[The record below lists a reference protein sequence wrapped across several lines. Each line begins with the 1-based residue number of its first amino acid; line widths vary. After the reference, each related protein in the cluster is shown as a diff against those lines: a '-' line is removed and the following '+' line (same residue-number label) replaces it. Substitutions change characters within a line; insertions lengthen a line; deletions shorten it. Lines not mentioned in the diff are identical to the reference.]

1 MYIENEYTEL
11 KQELTKDIKK
21 EIIAFANT
29 NGGKI
34 YIGVDDNGNAVG
46 LKNIKE
52 DIEALS
58 SMIKEGITT
67 DLTLYTKI
75 SQEKINNKKIIRLD
89 VMDAP
94 NKPYYLTE
102 KGIKPSGVYL
112 RLGKTSIPAS
122 EEIIK
127 KMINESQNNSF
138 ETIIS
143 KTQDLTFDYTKFVF
157 EKHNIELNK
166 SKMKTLNII
175 NLKNEY
181 TNLGLLLSDECP
193 FSIKCAIFNGKNKL
207 EFRDRREFEGSILK
221 QVNDTFEFLELINK
235 TKGEIVGLERIDTR
249 DYPIFALRES
259 LLNAII
265 HRDYNYTG
273 SILISVFD
281 DRIEITSLGG
291 LVKGL
296 EINDIYSGI
305 SETRNS
311 NLSNIF
317 YRLKYV
323 ESFGTGIGRIIES
336 YEGFS
341 KKPEFLITENTFKT
355 VLYNVN
361 YKDNIEEN
369 KNDMNEEETIVDYL
383 KSNKRINRK
392 TIEEISNISSTKAKN
407 ILSEMVKNNVLNVK
421 GNGKNTYY
429 TLK

>member
-1 MYIENEYTEL
+1 MFVEDEYTEL

-34 YIGVDDNGNAVG
+34 YIGVDDNGNVVG

-52 DIEALS
+52 DVEALS

-75 SQEKINNKKIIRLD
+75 SQEKISNKNIIRLD
-89 VMDAP
+89 IMDAP

-112 RLGKTSIPAS
+112 RLGNTSIPAS

-143 KTQDLTFDYTKFVF
+143 KTQNLTFDYTKSVF

-369 KNDMNEEETIVDYL
+369 KNDMDEEETIVDYL

-392 TIEEISNISSTKAKN
+392 TIEEISNVSSTKAKN

>member
-1 MYIENEYTEL
+1 M
-11 KQELTKDIKK
+11 
-21 EIIAFANT
+21 
-29 NGGKI
+29 
-34 YIGVDDNGNAVG
+34 
-46 LKNIKE
+46 
-52 DIEALS
+52 
-58 SMIKEGITT
+58 
-67 DLTLYTKI
+67 
-75 SQEKINNKKIIRLD
+75 
-89 VMDAP
+89 
-94 NKPYYLTE
+94 
-102 KGIKPSGVYL
+102 
-112 RLGKTSIPAS
+112 
-122 EEIIK
+122 
-127 KMINESQNNSF
+127 
-138 ETIIS
+138 
-143 KTQDLTFDYTKFVF
+143 
-157 EKHNIELNK
+157 
-166 SKMKTLNII
+166 
-175 NLKNEY
+175 
-181 TNLGLLLSDECP
+181 LSDECP

-369 KNDMNEEETIVDYL
+369 KNDMDEEETIVDYL
-383 KSNKRINRK
+383 KSNKKINRK
-392 TIEEISNISSTKAKN
+392 TIEEISNVSSTKAKN

>member
-1 MYIENEYTEL
+1 MFVEDEYTEL

-34 YIGVDDNGNAVG
+34 YIGVDDNGNAIG

-75 SQEKINNKKIIRLD
+75 SQEKINNKIIIRLD
-89 VMDAP
+89 IMEAP

-112 RLGKTSIPAS
+112 RLGNTSIPAS

-143 KTQDLTFDYTKFVF
+143 KTQNLTFDYTKSVF
-157 EKHNIELNK
+157 EKHNIELSE

-361 YKDNIEEN
+361 YKDDIEEN

-392 TIEEISNISSTKAKN
+392 TIEEISNVSSTKAKN

>member
-1 MYIENEYTEL
+1 MFVEDEYTEL

-67 DLTLYTKI
+67 DLTLFTKI
-75 SQEKINNKKIIRLD
+75 SQEKVNNKNIIRLD
-89 VMDAP
+89 IMEAP

-112 RLGKTSIPAS
+112 RLGNTSIPAS

-143 KTQDLTFDYTKFVF
+143 KTQNLTFDYAKSVF

-392 TIEEISNISSTKAKN
+392 TIEEISNVSSTKAKN

>member
-1 MYIENEYTEL
+1 MFVEDEYTEL

-75 SQEKINNKKIIRLD
+75 SQEKINNKIIIRLD
-89 VMDAP
+89 IMEAP

-112 RLGKTSIPAS
+112 RLGNTSIPAS

-143 KTQDLTFDYTKFVF
+143 KTQNLTFDYTKSVF
-157 EKHNIELNK
+157 EKHNIELNE

-361 YKDNIEEN
+361 YKDDIEEY

-383 KSNKRINRK
+383 KSNKKINRK
-392 TIEEISNISSTKAKN
+392 TIEEISNVSSTKAKN

>member
-1 MYIENEYTEL
+1 MFVEDEYTEL

-75 SQEKINNKKIIRLD
+75 SQEKINNKIIIRLD
-89 VMDAP
+89 IMEAP

-112 RLGKTSIPAS
+112 RLGNTSIPAS

-143 KTQDLTFDYTKFVF
+143 KTQNLTFDYTKSVF
-157 EKHNIELNK
+157 EKHNIELNEG
-166 SKMKTLNII
+166 KMKTLNII

-361 YKDNIEEN
+361 YKDDIEEN

-383 KSNKRINRK
+383 KSNKKINRK
-392 TIEEISNISSTKAKN
+392 TIEEISNVSSTKAKN

>member
-1 MYIENEYTEL
+1 MFIEDEYTEL

-75 SQEKINNKKIIRLD
+75 SQKKINNKDIIRLD
-89 VMDAP
+89 IMDAP

-102 KGIKPSGVYL
+102 KGIKSSGVYL
-112 RLGKTSIPAS
+112 RLGNTSIPAS

-143 KTQDLTFDYTKFVF
+143 KTQNLTFDYTKSVF

-383 KSNKRINRK
+383 KNNKRINRK
-392 TIEEISNISSTKAKN
+392 TIEEISNVSSTKAKN

>member
-1 MYIENEYTEL
+1 MFVEDEYTEL

-52 DIEALS
+52 GIEALS

-75 SQEKINNKKIIRLD
+75 SQEKINNKIIIRLD
-89 VMDAP
+89 IMEAP

-112 RLGKTSIPAS
+112 RLGNTSIPAS

-143 KTQDLTFDYTKFVF
+143 KTQNLTFDYTKSVF
-157 EKHNIELNK
+157 EKHNIELNE

-361 YKDNIEEN
+361 YKDDIEEN

-383 KSNKRINRK
+383 KSNKKINRK
-392 TIEEISNISSTKAKN
+392 TIEEISNVSSTKAKN

>member
-1 MYIENEYTEL
+1 MFVEDEYTEL

-34 YIGVDDNGNAVG
+34 YIGVDDNGNVVG

-112 RLGKTSIPAS
+112 RLGNTSIPAS

-392 TIEEISNISSTKAKN
+392 TIEEISNVSSTKAKN

>member
-1 MYIENEYTEL
+1 MFVEDEYTEL

-34 YIGVDDNGNAVG
+34 YIGVDDNGNAIG
-46 LKNIKE
+46 LKNIKQ

-58 SMIKEGITT
+58 SMIKEGITA

-75 SQEKINNKKIIRLD
+75 SQEKINNKNIIRLD
-89 VMDAP
+89 IMEAP

-112 RLGKTSIPAS
+112 RLGNTSIPAS

-143 KTQDLTFDYTKFVF
+143 KTQNLTFDYTKSVF
-157 EKHNIELNK
+157 EKHNIELNE

-392 TIEEISNISSTKAKN
+392 TIEEISNVSSTKAKN

>member
-1 MYIENEYTEL
+1 MFVEDEYTEL

-67 DLTLYTKI
+67 DLTLFTKI
-75 SQEKINNKKIIRLD
+75 SQEKVNNKNIIRLD
-89 VMDAP
+89 IMEAP

-112 RLGKTSIPAS
+112 RLGNTSIPAS

-143 KTQDLTFDYTKFVF
+143 KTQNLTFDYTKSVF

-392 TIEEISNISSTKAKN
+392 TIEEISNVSSTKAKN

>member
-1 MYIENEYTEL
+1 MFVEDEYTEL

-34 YIGVDDNGNAVG
+34 YIGVDDNGNVVG

-112 RLGKTSIPAS
+112 RLGNTSIPAS